1 MQSTTHIPPITS
13 PLLAI
18 SLQSPQKKKTTDETE
33 LATSKKRKVGAQLGF
48 ARKKRKVEGLMRSL
62 KIRVYP
68 NARQKALLKQ
78 WMGCARQVF

>member
-1 MQSTTHIPPITS
+1 
-13 PLLAI
+13 LLEI

-33 LATSKKRKVGAQLGF
+33 PAIPKKRKVGAQLSF